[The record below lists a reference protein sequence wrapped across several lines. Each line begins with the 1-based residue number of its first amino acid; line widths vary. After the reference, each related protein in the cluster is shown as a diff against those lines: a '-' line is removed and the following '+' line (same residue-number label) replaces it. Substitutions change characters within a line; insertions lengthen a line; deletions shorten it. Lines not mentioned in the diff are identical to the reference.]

1 MLIKNE
7 VAKSELH
14 RAMGLKPNQHFK
26 VGPDQLNL
34 IELDNPVVNPP
45 FNNWSINQPSV
56 THAKGMNGDED
67 VGLRN
72 IIIDG
77 VNGFDLVQL

>member
-14 RAMGLKPNQHFK
+14 RAMGLKLNQHFK

>member
-1 MLIKNE
+1 MIMTNL
-7 VAKSELH
+7 VAKSSLH
-14 RAMGLKPNQHFK
+14 RAMGLRDKQYFK
-26 VGPDQLNL
+26 VGPDDLNL
-34 IELDNPVVNPP
+34 AELDNPVVNPP

-56 THAKGMNGDED
+56 PHNTGMVGDED

>member
-1 MLIKNE
+1 MLLKNE
-7 VAKSELH
+7 VASSELH
-14 RAMGLKPNQHFK
+14 RAMGLKSNQYFK

-34 IELDNPVVNPP
+34 VELDNPVVNPP
-45 FNNWSINQPSV
+45 FNNWSVNQPSV
-56 THAKGMNGDED
+56 THVKGMNGDED

-77 VNGFDLVQL
+77 VNGFDLV

>member
-1 MLIKNE
+1 MLLKNE

-14 RAMGLKPNQHFK
+14 RAMGLKDNQHFK
-26 VGPDQLNL
+26 VGPDELNL
-34 IELDNPVVNPP
+34 IKLQNPVVNPP

-56 THAKGMNGDED
+56 SHAKGMTGDED

-72 IIIDG
+72 LIIDG
-77 VNGFDLVQL
+77 VNGFDLVEL